1 MSYFDGK
8 VILITGASSGIGRT
22 TAKHLDSL
30 GAKLI
35 LIGRNE
41 EQLIITQKLLRN
53 ESVICAVDL
62 MDVEKIED
70 IIKPLVKNTGV
81 LSGFVHCAGI
91 SDNRPL
97 SMFKYA
103 NLHRV
108 MLVNFYSFYELV
120 RVLTKKG
127 MYAKEGMNIV
137 VISSVAA
144 KVGKEAQTAYGAS
157 KAAINGAV
165 HSMAKELAPK
175 NIRVNS
181 ILPAA
186 VNTAMIQKYY
196 DLKEML
202 DAGERKPNE
211 RQYLGMCQ
219 PEYIAS
225 AIAFLL
231 SDDSKWIT
239 GAEMPVDGG
248 YLE

>member
-1 MSYFDGK
+1 MGFFDGK
-8 VILITGASSGIGRT
+8 AILVTGASSGIGKT
-22 TAKHLDSL
+22 TAQYLDSL
-30 GAKLI
+30 GSKLI

-41 EQLIITQKLLRN
+41 EQLIDTQKSLKN
-53 ESVICAVDL
+53 ESIICVMDL
-62 MDVEKIED
+62 MNIETIEEKI
-70 IIKPLVKNTGV
+70 KPIVVNFGA

-91 SDNRPL
+91 SENRPL
-97 SMFKYA
+97 SMFKYT

-127 MYAKEGMNIV
+127 MYSKDGMSIV

-219 PEYIAS
+219 PQYIAS

-231 SDDSKWIT
+231 SDRAASVT
-239 GAEMPVDGG
+239 GQNIHVDNGTI
-248 YLE
+248 